1 MNILH
6 LSASYSFTD
15 LYKNL
20 LTELDNREINQI
32 MYVALK
38 DLKHANKRM
47 VDSPKNITYIYSA
60 PFKRVDSYIYY
71 TKILKVLKDI
81 EKKVILKNVDLLHA
95 HFLFSDGGVAYKLNK
110 KYNTKYIVAVRNT
123 DINTFFKYGIH
134 VRRFGINILRN
145 ADKIIFLS
153 PSYKELL
160 LNKHI
165 PTSVK
170 KEINEKSI
178 VIPNGID
185 RFWIENI
192 YLNKPMKKDDK
203 TINLIF
209 VGELN
214 ENKNVMTSLYVFE
227 ELKKR
232 GYQVT
237 FDIVG
242 KGELEEKIT
251 EWVQQ
256 TKNQKLIT
264 LHGYISNKDEL
275 LKLYRKSDIFIMPS
289 YKETFGLVYI
299 EAMSQGLPVIYTRG
313 EGIDGYYEKGHVGYP
328 SVPDSIQEMSDRVEE
343 IIQNYNLI
351 SKKTLEESAK
361 FNWSAISTRYIN
373 LYKSILNNREVK

>member
-20 LTELDNREINQI
+20 LTELDNKEINQI

-38 DLKHANKRM
+38 NLKDANKRL
-47 VDSPKNITYIYSA
+47 VDEPKNITYIFSA
-60 PFKRVDSYIYY
+60 PFKRIDSYIYY
-71 TKILKVLKDI
+71 SKILKVLKDI
-81 EKKVILKNVDLLHA
+81 EKKVILKKVDLLHA
-95 HFLFSDGGVAYKLNK
+95 HFLFSDGGVAYKLKK
-110 KYNTKYIVAVRNT
+110 KYNMKYIVAVRNT

-134 VRRFGINILRN
+134 IRGFGIKILRN
-145 ADKIIFLS
+145 AEKIVFLS
-153 PSYKELL
+153 PAYKELL
-160 LNKHI
+160 LNKYI
-165 PTSVK
+165 PTSEK

-178 VIPNGID
+178 IIPNGID
-185 RFWIENI
+185 KFWIENI
-192 YLNKPMKKDDK
+192 YLNKPPKKNNN

-214 ENKNVMTSLYVFE
+214 ENKNVMTSLNVFD

-232 GYQVT
+232 GYHVT
-237 FDIVG
+237 FNIVG
-242 KGELEEKIT
+242 KGALEEKVT
-251 EWVQQ
+251 EWIKQ

-264 LHGYISNKDEL
+264 WHGYIFDKYEL

-299 EAMSQGLPVIYTRG
+299 EAMSQGLPVIYTKD

-328 SVPDSIQEMSDRVEE
+328 SAPDNIQEMSNRVEE

-351 SKKTLEESAK
+351 SKKALAESAK
-361 FNWSAISTRYIN
+361 FNWNAISTRYIN
-373 LYKSILNNREVK
+373 LYKALLNN